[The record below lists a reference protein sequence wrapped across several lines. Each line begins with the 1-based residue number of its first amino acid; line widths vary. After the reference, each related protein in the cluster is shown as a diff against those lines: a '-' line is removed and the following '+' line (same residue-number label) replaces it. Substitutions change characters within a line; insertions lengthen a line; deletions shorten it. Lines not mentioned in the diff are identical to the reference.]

1 MKIKINNTE
10 KNICMLL
17 MAMIF
22 SFFSITICSKSSILY
37 PMNDWVDANCFFTMG
52 KALMNGKILYK
63 EIYEQ
68 KGPLLYFMHGIP
80 YWFSKDSFLGVYI
93 IEVFMFGMHLFFA
106 YKCAKLY
113 IEQYNIAILIIP
125 VLAVIIPIS
134 EAFAHGDSVEEL
146 TICFLMYSLYSVL
159 KAKKENRLL
168 NIQECLLNGV
178 CIAWSLW
185 TKFTILGFYIGLSL
199 YVVLW
204 YFGEKQWKKLGNV
217 IVCVLLGV
225 SITTIPI
232 IVYCYKTN
240 SFMDMIEAYFYNN
253 IFLYPIHLENGIY
266 KGMDFIFNCVRM
278 LKSNIS
284 FSIFIVIGIVD
295 MFIRKTKGY
304 IAIILSFFGLL
315 VGTYSGGRSAVYY
328 GLIFSVY
335 TVFGIIVLFRELIF
349 WRNINKIKA
358 VLYFPLSIVII
369 ICSVG
374 TSLLFTGNRYLMR
387 YAKNDLPQYK
397 FAQRINQ
404 VENATM
410 LNYGFLDGGFYFAA
424 GCEPINK
431 FFCKLNIPL
440 EEMDEDQNRCIVE
453 GKVDFVVTRDKKL
466 EDYNL
471 DIENYKMVDTAS
483 MIFEGEER
491 TYFLYQHY

>member
-1 MKIKINNTE
+1 MVALKVRTGG
-10 KNICMLL
+10 
-17 MAMIF
+17 
-22 SFFSITICSKSSILY
+22 SKS
-37 PMNDWVDANCFFTMG
+37 P
-52 KALMNGKILYK
+52 
-63 EIYEQ
+63 
-68 KGPLLYFMHGIP
+68 GI
-80 YWFSKDSFLGVYI
+80 I
-93 IEVFMFGMHLFFA
+93 
-106 YKCAKLY
+106 
-113 IEQYNIAILIIP
+113 
-125 VLAVIIPIS
+125 
-134 EAFAHGDSVEEL
+134 
-146 TICFLMYSLYSVL
+146 
-159 KAKKENRLL
+159 
-168 NIQECLLNGV
+168 
-178 CIAWSLW
+178 
-185 TKFTILGFYIGLSL
+185 
-199 YVVLW
+199 
-204 YFGEKQWKKLGNV
+204 
-217 IVCVLLGV
+217 
-225 SITTIPI
+225 
-232 IVYCYKTN
+232 
-240 SFMDMIEAYFYNN
+240 
-253 IFLYPIHLENGIY
+253 
-266 KGMDFIFNCVRM
+266 
-278 LKSNIS
+278 
-284 FSIFIVIGIVD
+284 IVD